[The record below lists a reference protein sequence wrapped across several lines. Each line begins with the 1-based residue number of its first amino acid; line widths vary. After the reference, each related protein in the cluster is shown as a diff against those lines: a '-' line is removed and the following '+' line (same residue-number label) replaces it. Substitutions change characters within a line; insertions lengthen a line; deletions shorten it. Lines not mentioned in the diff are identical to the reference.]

1 MENQVS
7 MKALR
12 QLVVAAMLLFGAA
25 VSYGDSLKVKITS
38 RALLD
43 ATASSYGKEDV
54 EGYYSLEDFRLG
66 LHARYGRY
74 EFMSDLEF
82 GRGDFSVMVLLL
94 NYHFKNSVLSFGNGY
109 EPFSLDMLISTID
122 LRFNQMA
129 PSVTAFTN
137 SPRLGFTYHYYNDN
151 WYLATGLYTHNDMNK
166 LGKDKKNAFIS
177 TSRAVWRKH
186 DEDTGDLL
194 HIGGAF
200 SYRTKETNKD
210 NPIGS
215 ISSFGV
221 TSMFPESMYGA
232 TIDNM
237 GSELKGQV
245 EAVYASRKVLMQ
257 GEYFYDRMNRT
268 GGKPAYNAHGG
279 YIQGSYLIK
288 GERFNYDSMYGVP
301 GRPSS
306 EKAIELVARFNY
318 TDLNDDKSSIFG
330 GEGKDLSVGVNFYL
344 NKYVGVKFNGSYV
357 WVGEGCNSFYDKDF
371 FLAQARVQY
380 VF

>member
-151 WYLATGLYTHNDMNK
+151 WYLATGALHAQRHEQAGQGQEERLYLD
-166 LGKDKKNAFIS
+166 I
-177 TSRAVWRKH
+177 
-186 DEDTGDLL
+186 
-194 HIGGAF
+194 
-200 SYRTKETNKD
+200 
-210 NPIGS
+210 
-215 ISSFGV
+215 
-221 TSMFPESMYGA
+221 
-232 TIDNM
+232 
-237 GSELKGQV
+237 
-245 EAVYASRKVLMQ
+245 ASC
-257 GEYFYDRMNRT
+257 
-268 GGKPAYNAHGG
+268 
-279 YIQGSYLIK
+279 
-288 GERFNYDSMYGVP
+288 
-301 GRPSS
+301 
-306 EKAIELVARFNY
+306 VAQTR
-318 TDLNDDKSSIFG
+318 
-330 GEGKDLSVGVNFYL
+330 
-344 NKYVGVKFNGSYV
+344 
-357 WVGEGCNSFYDKDF
+357 
-371 FLAQARVQY
+371 
-380 VF
+380 